1 MKVLQM
7 QENFQNISIRL
18 PKQELKEIKISIAN
32 GEYLNMSDFIRT
44 AIRNELNK
52 NILDKQI
59 KAKVN
64 ELFEKK

>member
-18 PKQELKEIKISIAN
+18 PKKEVKEIKISIAN

-64 ELFEKK
+64 ELF